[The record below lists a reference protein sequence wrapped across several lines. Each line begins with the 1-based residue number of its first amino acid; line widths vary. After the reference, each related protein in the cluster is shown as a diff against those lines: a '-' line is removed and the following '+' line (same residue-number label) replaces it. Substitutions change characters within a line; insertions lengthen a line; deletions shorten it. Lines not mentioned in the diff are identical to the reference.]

1 MLINMIKNK
10 FKIKVL
16 ILIFFLSN
24 INTIVNS
31 EMMILSGCKNL
42 KDGFLKNE
50 YILDFEKSIMK
61 RNFIYDNKT
70 YKKYKITDLSIK
82 KENSVERFIY
92 KDENL
97 ILTDKV
103 GYPQF
108 FTQLVFEKNSPIIR
122 IKTVINNEIGISRM
136 STCKKVDLFE
146 GES

>member
-10 FKIKVL
+10 FMSKFL
-16 ILIFFLSN
+16 LLLFLS
-24 INTIVNS
+24 INLNTHSYSQI
-31 EMMILSGCKNL
+31 MILSGCKNL
-42 KDGFLKNE
+42 KEGFIKNE
-50 YILDFEKSIMK
+50 YILDLKKSLMK
-61 RNFIYDNKT
+61 RNYIYDGKT
-70 YKKYKITDLSIK
+70 YKKYRVTDLSVK
-82 KENSVERFIY
+82 KENSAERFIY
-92 KDENL
+92 EDKNL
-97 ILTDKV
+97 ILTDKI